1 MNTGVIAALGLAV
14 AAGLAWVAKSQAPEV
29 QRYRKIRKM

>member
-1 MNTGVIAALGLAV
+1 MSKLMVLGAALLGGIGFAV
-14 AAGLAWVAKSQAPEV
+14 KSQAPEI

>member
-1 MNTGVIAALGLAV
+1 MNKRMM
-14 AAGLAWVAKSQAPEV
+14 AGLAMIAGLCAVARSQAPEI

>member
-1 MNTGVIAALGLAV
+1 MNKLLLTGAALLGAIGFLV
-14 AAGLAWVAKSQAPEV
+14 KSQAPEI

>member
-1 MNTGVIAALGLAV
+1 MMPVLIAVGVAVAAALGWLAKRQ
-14 AAGLAWVAKSQAPEV
+14 GPEV

>member
-1 MNTGVIAALGLAV
+1 MSPAVIAVAV
-14 AAGLAWVAKSQAPEV
+14 AAAAAVGWALKSQAPEV

>member
-1 MNTGVIAALGLAV
+1 MPVLIAVGVAV
-14 AAGLAWVAKSQAPEV
+14 AAGLAWLAKSQAPEV

>member
-1 MNTGVIAALGLAV
+1 MMRALIAVGMAV
-14 AAGLAWVAKSQAPEV
+14 AAGVAWVAKSQAPEV

>member
-1 MNTGVIAALGLAV
+1 MMAVLIGVGVAV
-14 AAGLAWVAKSQAPEV
+14 AAAIGWLAKSQAPEV